1 MSVLVSQLVLISL
14 ISRSGR
20 GDDGGSGAGDDGGGG
35 VDGGSGDDGGSGG
48 GSGAGDDGGGVVVG
62 GSGDDYACNAD
73 KASFL
78 VFLEHH
84 TGIYEGHV
92 IC

>member
-35 VDGGSGDDGGSGG
+35 VG
-48 GSGAGDDGGGVVVG
+48 G
-62 GSGDDYACNAD
+62 GSGDDYACDAD
-73 KASFL
+73 KASFQ
-78 VFLEHH
+78 VFL
-84 TGIYEGHV
+84 GH
-92 IC
+92 